1 MLLSHAKEAAE
12 AEHRVSDVPA
22 ELIDHEALDGAD
34 LAAIGTADR
43 GAFDPVAGNQAMG
56 LASRRVGLHS
66 CLHQSFRVRQRFGR
80 TADAGFRGQTLW
92 RPAPFRRSEQRRH
105 HAHLKRPEENRAVG
119 KPNRERQ
126 RRLAFEHGPLAER
139 RDQAGRGALARDP
152 PSPGINRSRALNVAP
167 ICPSD
172 MMRSMSNIL
181 RSFSM
186 PTTVTSRSPS
196 RPPRGLSLRTPVP
209 TAITS
214 SCANRALVI
223 SIWPSRACH
232 SLNRTAQGLGE
243 MSFTPRSMAAM
254 SASIG
259 LAASGWNLSA
269 TAASSRSA
277 ISTSG

>member
-12 AEHRVSDVPA
+12 AEHRISDVPA

-56 LASRRVGLHS
+56 LARRRVGLHS
-66 CLHQSFRVRQRFGR
+66 CLHQPFRVRQRLGEPRTLAFVDKRFGGLRRSDDQNSGGNTPDGNCPRKTAPSANR
-80 TADAGFRGQTLW
+80 TGNATAGLPSSTARWPSAATKLGAALW
-92 RPAPFRRSEQRRH
+92 RAI
-105 HAHLKRPEENRAVG
+105 
-119 KPNRERQ
+119 
-126 RRLAFEHGPLAER
+126 
-139 RDQAGRGALARDP
+139 P

-196 RPPRGLSLRTPVP
+196 SPPPGLRLRTPVP
-209 TAITS
+209 TAITP

-232 SLNRTAQGLGE
+232 SLNRTAQGPGE

-259 LAASGWNLSA
+259 LAASGWSLSA
-269 TAASSRSA
+269 TAA
-277 ISTSG
+277 